1 MSPAYFG
8 RLHFSGSCFS
18 AWCSKTQFYDPQPWL
33 SVSLGTSYNI
43 LFVAT
48 QGVNQEP
55 NMYFPVKYLVK
66 YQADGTTNESLV
78 TYKEKGI
85 DKVNKCLTLSEM
97 LPKYVQ
103 TNLRLI

>member
-1 MSPAYFG
+1 M
-8 RLHFSGSCFS
+8 
-18 AWCSKTQFYDPQPWL
+18 
-33 SVSLGTSYNI
+33 SLGTSYNI

-66 YQADGTTNESLV
+66 YQADGTTNESWV

-85 DKVNKCLTLSEM
+85 EKVNKYLTLSEM
-97 LPKYVQ
+97 LPKYVH